1 MTRDEILAVYHA
13 GPEAVI
19 ALVEHLLALIAQ
31 QQHTI
36 DRLDARVREL
46 ETRLGQNS
54 RNSSKPPSSD
64 GLGKKTKN
72 RRPKSDNKPGA
83 QPGHP
88 GHTLSLVDDP
98 HETIPHAPSCCEA
111 CGCDL
116 SGVAATRTQERR
128 QVFELPPIA
137 LRVTEHRVEEK
148 VCPHCA
154 CVTRGRF
161 PEHVTQPTQY
171 GDRLSGLLVYL
182 TVFQML
188 PNERL
193 TELMN
198 DLLGT
203 SPAEGTI
210 HHALE
215 RCFAG
220 LAEIEA
226 QIRAGIR
233 EAPVAGFDETG
244 VRIGGKLHWL
254 HTASTRLLT
263 LLGWH
268 PKRGREGMDAQGI
281 LPGFGGRAVHDGG
294 SSYWG
299 YGCEHALCN
308 AHHLR
313 ELTAVAEQAGQEWAA
328 EMIDLLVLTYRQVEQ
343 AREAGQGE
351 LDAVTLAAAEAEYA
365 RIVAAGRQANPRK
378 AAPAKER
385 DAPQAQ
391 GRRRQS
397 KAQNLLDRLARYEP
411 EVLAF
416 MRDFRVPFDNN
427 QAERDLRMMKVQQKI
442 SGGFRSEAGASR
454 FCRIRSY
461 VTTMRKQG
469 QPILA
474 VIESVLRGHPIAP
487 QLSA

>member
-1 MTRDEILAVYHA
+1 MTRDEILAIYHA
-13 GPEAVI
+13 GPEAVL
-19 ALVEHLLALIAQ
+19 ALVEHLLALLAQ
-31 QQHTI
+31 QQQTI

-46 ETRLGQNS
+46 EARLGQNS
-54 RNSSKPPSSD
+54 RNSSQPPSSD
-64 GLGKKTKN
+64 GLGKKTKS
-72 RRPKSDNKPGA
+72 RRPKSGNKPGA

-98 HETIPHAPSCCEA
+98 HETIPHSPACCEA
-111 CGCDL
+111 CGRDL
-116 SGVAATRTQERR
+116 SGVAPTRTQRR
-128 QVFELPPIA
+128 QVFDLPPMA
-137 LRVTEHRVEEK
+137 LWVTEHRVEEK
-148 VCPHCA
+148 VCPDCA
-154 CVTRGRF
+154 CVNQGCF

-171 GDRLSGLLVYL
+171 GDRLSGLMVYL

-198 DLLGT
+198 DLFGT

-210 HHALE
+210 HNALE

-220 LAEIEA
+220 LAEMEA
-226 QIRAGIR
+226 QIREGIG
-233 EAPVAGFDETG
+233 AALVAGFDETG

-268 PKRGREGMDAQGI
+268 AKRGREGMDAQGV
-281 LPGFGGRAVHDGG
+281 LPGFGGRAVHDGW
-294 SSYWG
+294 SAYFG
-299 YGCEHALCN
+299 YGCAHALCN

-313 ELTAVAEQAGQEWAA
+313 ELTAVAEQAGGEWAA
-328 EMIDLLVLTYRQVEQ
+328 EMIDVLVLIYRQVEQ
-343 AREAGQGE
+343 AREAGHSE
-351 LDAVTLAAAEAEYA
+351 LDAVTLAAAEEEYA
-365 RIVAAGRQANPRK
+365 RIMAAGREANPRG
-378 AAPAKER
+378 AAHGKEG
-385 DAPQAQ
+385 DAPKTR
-391 GRRRQS
+391 GRTRQS
-397 KAQNLLDRLARYEP
+397 KAQNLLDRLERYEP

-469 QPILA
+469 QPILPA
-474 VIESVLRGHPIAP
+474 IESVLRGHPIAP